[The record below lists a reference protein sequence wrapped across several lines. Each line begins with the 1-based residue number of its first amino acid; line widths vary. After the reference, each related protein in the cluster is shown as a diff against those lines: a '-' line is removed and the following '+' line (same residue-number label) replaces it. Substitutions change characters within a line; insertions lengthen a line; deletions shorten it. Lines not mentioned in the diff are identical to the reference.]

1 MTLTTRFNQRSSAK
15 LRRADKK
22 GIYCVF
28 GSMISWS
35 NSRPGPRFP
44 KGGSDWTAPHI
55 LRGDGE
61 SFQVSNVNEARV
73 SSKKNKSYILDNLCS
88 CGSREFGRR
97 QSDRCSYEQA
107 TMRVRRI
114 TDNSVIES
122 FNFGHQRERDVN
134 DFNE

>member
-1 MTLTTRFNQRSSAK
+1 MTLTTRCNQRSSAK
-15 LRRADKK
+15 LRRADKT

-35 NSRPGPRFP
+35 NSRLGPRFP
-44 KGGSDWTAPHI
+44 KGRCDLTAPHI

-73 SSKKNKSYILDNLCS
+73 SSNKNKSYILDKLCS

-97 QSDRCSYEQA
+97 QSDRCTYEEA
-107 TMRVRRI
+107 TMRVRWI
-114 TDNSVIES
+114 TED
-122 FNFGHQRERDVN
+122 
-134 DFNE
+134 